1 MGNSRYGKSWR
12 PRPKCQWRLDMSV
25 NLEWV
30 ALACFRIWENDGPVI
45 VTDPYEPWSLELTK
59 EEDIN
64 IRLEGDIVTC
74 SSLTD
79 VAHSN
84 YKLVDGNPEVI
95 NALDVSRS
103 DESPLIYNEPLIA
116 VEARESDRH
125 PDGPDANALYSF
137 KVGGLWF
144 LHMGDVGFGLSNDRI
159 SLFKN
164 RCDILLALTG
174 EALTLPL
181 HELDPMIE
189 YLDPT
194 WIVPMHYNLAPV
206 SGSGPGE
213 MTKVEK
219 FIERRSNDP
228 VIYAGTNTVSFP
240 MTESQTSRP
249 TIVILEPSG
258 YVPTT
263 K

>member
-1 MGNSRYGKSWR
+1 
-12 PRPKCQWRLDMSV
+12 MSV

-144 LHMGDVGFGLSNDRI
+144 LHMGDVGFGLTNENLAPFAD
-159 SLFKN
+159 K
-164 RCDILLALTG
+164 CDVLLALVG
-174 EALTLPL
+174 EALTLRL
-181 HELDPMIE
+181 DELEPMIE
-189 YLDPT
+189 YLKPK

-206 SGSGPGE
+206 VGKMK
-213 MTKVEK
+213 MTKVDT
-219 FIERRSNDP
+219 FIQQHPRNP
-228 VIYAGTNTVSFP
+228 ILHAKHHTVTFP
-240 MTESQTSRP
+240 LPTSQFDKP
-249 TIVILEPSG
+249 TIVVLEPSG
-258 YVPTT
+258 YEITSD
-263 K
+263 